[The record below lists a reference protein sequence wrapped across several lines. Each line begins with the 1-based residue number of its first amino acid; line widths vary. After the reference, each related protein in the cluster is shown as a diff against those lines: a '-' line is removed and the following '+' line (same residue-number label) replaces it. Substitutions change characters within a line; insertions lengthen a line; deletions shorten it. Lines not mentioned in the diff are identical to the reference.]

1 MSLAMY
7 PTDLSDEQWSRIE
20 AFTARP
26 DPRGALSVYPK
37 REIINAILYLNK
49 TGCQWR
55 MLPADFPRW
64 QNVYNHFRRMQE
76 RGVWEQMC
84 RELNKGSRKKGGAR
98 KRQATC

>member
-1 MSLAMY
+1 MCAMY
-7 PTDLSDEQWSRIE
+7 PTDLTDEQWSRIE
-20 AFTARP
+20 ALTGRP
-26 DPRGALSVYPK
+26 DPRGAASIYPK
-37 REIINAILYLNK
+37 RQIINAILYLNK

-64 QNVYNHFRRMQE
+64 QNVYNHFQRMQR

-84 RELNKGSRKKGGAR
+84 RELNKHSRKKGAGK